1 MSHNNVSPKT
11 CSPITEYSPQE
22 FPGKSDLSN
31 TADLYEHSSLRQ
43 KTQGTGIHS
52 SSLHVFTLF
61 RPKL

>member
-1 MSHNNVSPKT
+1 MGQYNVSLKT
-11 CSPITEYSPQE
+11 CSPISEHSPQE
-22 FPGKSDLSN
+22 FPGKSDWSD